1 MKMDDFFD
9 GIEMLNFR
17 NVFIIV
23 FEVGFLLLI
32 NLIVFLGNLFFC
44 YVIYNKLKYYMI
56 MNIFIFVLIM
66 CYGFI
71 VLFVMFFIV
80 GVLIIGWWVF
90 GWVVCDI

>member
-80 GVLIIGWWVF
+80 GVLIIG
-90 GWVVCDI
+90 